1 MIYSLDPKLLETIEN
16 DIKNERRI
24 SRHKMNKD
32 IDDQNKLRQN
42 QKNNEKIG
50 KLEKMSVFR
59 GHPVMKRVGK
69 QKVKKSEN
77 KSNIHDEDGDYKRYV

>member
-1 MIYSLDPKLLETIEN
+1 MNPALLEKVET

-32 IDDQNKLRQN
+32 IDDQNKRRQN

-50 KLEKMSVFR
+50 KLEKMAVFR

-69 QKVKKSEN
+69 QKVKKSES
-77 KSNIHDEDGDYKRYV
+77 KSNIHDEDEDYKRYV